1 MSLYLTLTQY
11 FFPLPKGSDREKK
24 KKKCQTLTSSRIEV
38 YIIPLTLKSKDTKTS
53 CINEMKSNNSEITEI
68 Y

>member
-1 MSLYLTLTQY
+1 MSLYPTLTPY
-11 FFPLPKGSDREKK
+11 FFPCLKDGKK
-24 KKKCQTLTSSRIEV
+24 KSQALTSNRIEV
-38 YIIPLTLKSKDTKTS
+38 YTIPLTLKSKDTKTS

>member
-11 FFPLPKGSDREKK
+11 FFPLPKGSDRKK
-24 KKKCQTLTSSRIEV
+24 KKKSQTLTSSRIEV